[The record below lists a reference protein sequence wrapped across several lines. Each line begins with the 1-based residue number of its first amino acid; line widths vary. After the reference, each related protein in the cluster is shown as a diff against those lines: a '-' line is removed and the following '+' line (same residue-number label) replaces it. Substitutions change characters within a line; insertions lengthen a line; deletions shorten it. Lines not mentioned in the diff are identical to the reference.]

1 MKRIFIALL
10 VLLAA
15 ACAAAEGETYYR
27 GADIKAGNCYHAT
40 PLCLYSGGADVPLT
54 KEEAEALGL
63 YPCPVCVQGK
73 SDTEGVRAAARGGT
87 YVVRMSDGWMSS
99 RPDIGSVFAGWTSEI
114 YTDEADMAEPLA
126 RRVHGDM
133 YVSILEAVKNG
144 GSASAPA
151 FYPGIYPSNNELEMC
166 LRHIGGAWY
175 TVLRPD
181 KAGRKRI
188 PKDGKLEIY
197 LRFFGGTAVYED
209 GKLSLGE
216 GAEWGDP
223 HYMLKFEKTDSEA
236 VFSKEYD
243 GFSLTLYE
251 ELDAYVF
258 VLREREADGDLLRD
272 AGLTLGGRRMDI
284 SLNGYIDGV
293 DAVYSSSFSGT
304 DAVYAGVFSADEAAA
319 VMGGAELEIYREP
332 WLTEEDFQGT
342 DYAIATKGTAGMV
355 VVDRSGGY
363 LIPPAGNEYGQ
374 DIYRSGNTFFI
385 KKNDKPRSLRAVRI
399 EDGNVIE
406 LACVKAPE
414 NGFATYTG
422 CNGAVFTVEATDT
435 AGGDLLIFDKDTG
448 EQIAEIA
455 IDESDPD
462 APTYSSLMGLRLTY
476 VLEEAKPERLVFGGF
491 VHEGGEDL
499 HVFWLADNLGNRV
512 SENRQYIEPLSWS
525 EKGGLFLV
533 SSWDRDELEDW
544 PNDEENVLAGYD
556 GREWFGEHWRCG
568 IIDQDGNELAPCG
581 YVKVTLLS
589 ATEALLE
596 APDGSQVTVSLTE

>member
-15 ACAAAEGETYYR
+15 VCAAAEGETYYR
-27 GADIKAGNCYHAT
+27 GTDIKAGSCYHAT

-73 SDTEGVRAAARGGT
+73 SDPEGVRAAARGGT

-99 RPDIGSVFAGWTSEI
+99 RPDIGSIFGFGDEEH
-114 YTDEADMAEPLA
+114 YTGDELDKTLS
-126 RRVHGDM
+126 RLLHGNM
-133 YVSILEAVKNG
+133 YVSFVEAVRNNG
-144 GSASAPA
+144 MPSEPV
-151 FYPGIYPSNNELEMC
+151 YCPGIYPSNNELEMC
-166 LRHIGGAWY
+166 QRHIGGAWY

-181 KAGRKRI
+181 KAARKLI
-188 PKDGKLEIY
+188 AEKGKLEVY
-197 LRFFGGTAVYED
+197 LRFFAGRAVYSD
-209 GKLSLGE
+209 GTLYVSDDE
-216 GAEWGDP
+216 EWGDE
-223 HYMLKFEKTDSEA
+223 HCLLEFEKTDSEA

-243 GFSLTLYE
+243 GFSLDMYN
-251 ELDAYVF
+251 ELGAYVF
-258 VLREREADGDLLRD
+258 VLRERDADGDLLRD
-272 AGLTLGGRRMDI
+272 VGLTLGGRRLDI

-304 DAVYAGVFSADEAAA
+304 DGVFAGVFSADEAAA

-342 DYAIATKGTAGMV
+342 DYAVATKGTAGMV
-355 VVDRSGGY
+355 VVDRSGSY
-363 LIPPAGNEYGQ
+363 LIPPAGSETGQ
-374 DIYRSGNTFFI
+374 WIYRSGNTFFI
-385 KKNDKPRSLRAVRI
+385 EKNDKPRSLRAVRVD
-399 EDGNVIE
+399 DGKVIE
-406 LACVKAPE
+406 LACVKAPK

-448 EQIAEIA
+448 KQLAEIA

-462 APTYSSLMGLRLTY
+462 TPTYSSLMGLRLTY

-533 SSWDRDELEDW
+533 SGWDRDVLEDW
-544 PNDEENVLAGYD
+544 PNEEEDVLKGYD
-556 GREWFGEHWRCG
+556 GREWFGPNWRCG
-568 IIDQDGNELAPCG
+568 IMDQDGNELAPCE
-581 YVKVTLLS
+581 YVKITLLS
-589 ATEALLE
+589 AEKVLLE
-596 APDGSQVTVSLTE
+596 DEDGRQVTVSLTE